1 MEVTGGRLLARPVDR
16 SVMPRPNKETI
27 LTSKAI
33 VQGQIYRV
41 QITGHKREEERTLV
55 TKNEYAIIGNSTD
68 DVRLKFAYVVD
79 VSAFDHYR
87 IDFVVREPDRCCLLR
102 HSYEW
107 VSHESPDAV
116 IQRAEGTDTVWQ
128 KPVIDSAARKFL
140 IHART
145 TCYASDEKHARKK
158 LKKRVVDNE
167 ELIEFAIEE
176 LCVAD
181 GFAHAK
187 DTSMFPRAHVIG
199 GKA

>member
-1 MEVTGGRLLARPVDR
+1 MP
-16 SVMPRPNKETI
+16 SVEYGENM
-27 LTSKAI
+27 TSKAI

-41 QITGHKREEERTLV
+41 QITGHKIDDGKTLV

-102 HSYEW
+102 HSAEW

-116 IQRAEGTDTVWQ
+116 IQRSDGTETVWQ
-128 KPVIDSAARKFL
+128 KPVIDAAARKFL
-140 IHART
+140 VHART

-158 LKKRVVDNE
+158 LKKRVIDNE
-167 ELIEFAIEE
+167 ELIEFAVEE
-176 LCVAD
+176 LCVSD

-187 DTSMFPRAHVIG
+187 DTSMFPRAHIIG